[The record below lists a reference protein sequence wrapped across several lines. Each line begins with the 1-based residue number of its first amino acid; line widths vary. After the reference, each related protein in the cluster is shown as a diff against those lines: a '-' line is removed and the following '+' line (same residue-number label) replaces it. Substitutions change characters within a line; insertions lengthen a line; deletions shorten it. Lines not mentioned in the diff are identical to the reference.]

1 MRSITRSAA
10 FLLLAAGGL
19 FAQPP
24 MGRGHDDMSW
34 VERKTQFL
42 ATRLTLSDSQK
53 QQVMSL
59 YTASDQNTETLETK
73 LLQARRA
80 LRDAT
85 KRNAP
90 DGEIDQL
97 ATTVRFLFG
106 QVEAVKAK
114 ADTAVYNILTAEQRQ
129 KMDRGYGGGRG
140 MMGGPGGPGGPR
152 FPERR

>member
-1 MRSITRSAA
+1 MRKIMRSAA
-10 FLLLAAGGL
+10 FVLLAAGCL

-24 MGRGHDDMSW
+24 LGRGRDDQSW

-42 ATRLTLSDSQK
+42 ANRLTLSDSQK
-53 QQVMSL
+53 QQVLSL
-59 YTASDQNTETLETK
+59 FTASDQNTESLETK

-85 KRNAP
+85 RRNAP
-90 DGEIDQL
+90 DNEIDQL
-97 ATTVRFLFG
+97 AGTVGFLFG

-114 ADTAVYNILTAEQRQ
+114 ADTAVYNLLTAEQRQ

-140 MMGGPGGPGGPR
+140 MMGGPGGPR
-152 FPERR
+152 FPERH